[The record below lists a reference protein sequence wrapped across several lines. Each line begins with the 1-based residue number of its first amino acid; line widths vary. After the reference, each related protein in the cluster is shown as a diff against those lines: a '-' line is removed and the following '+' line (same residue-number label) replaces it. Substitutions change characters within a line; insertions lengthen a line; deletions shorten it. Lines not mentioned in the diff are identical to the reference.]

1 MYMRR
6 ENKNN
11 KIAIIGHTKGIGK
24 AIADLY
30 RRKKYEII
38 GLSRSTGYDL
48 ATDQEK
54 IMEKLVDCELI
65 VVNAYAKFGQYHLLK
80 RIYSEFHHHYKKVVV
95 ITSTSGTD
103 EGEDFNEFKVWNKF
117 EYVQYCETKKEL
129 IAYISEL
136 QEELFSKPLSVYD
149 ICPDVV
155 DTEMTKGLWEH
166 LPKLEAEEVA
176 DAVRYCF
183 ESTFNVNKIVIQK
196 NAS

>member
-1 MYMRR
+1 MSQ
-6 ENKNN
+6 EKKN
-11 KIAIIGHTKGIGK
+11 KIAIIVHTKGIGK
-24 AIADLY
+24 AISVLY
-30 RRKKYEII
+30 RTKNYEVV
-38 GLSRSTGYDL
+38 GLSRSNGYDI
-48 ATDQEK
+48 ANDQEK
-54 IMEKLVDCELI
+54 IMEQIKDCNLVVI
-65 VVNAYAKFGQYHLLK
+65 NAHAGRGQLTLLK
-80 RIYSEFHHHYKKVVV
+80 RIYGRHTFDAMKVAV